1 MKRLWP
7 LLLLS
12 LTACAP
18 KVSGE
23 VVTQTMRAGNLEI
36 TVSAPERVTRQEL
49 YPLKVTYTNRGK
61 QSVEFSDPFHC
72 SLIWDVQE
80 VNSGKPLEPLG
91 NYGCTADIPALKKLA
106 PDESYAGEFSAI
118 ISGYP
123 AGEYRITPEQLRQL
137 SPLNYHAGDIKA
149 GYGQPLTP
157 PPKEIR
163 FQIR

>member
-12 LTACAP
+12 LTSCAP

-23 VVTQTMRAGNLEI
+23 AVTQTMRAGDMEI
-36 TVSAPERVTRQEL
+36 TVSAPKWVTRQEF
-49 YPLKVTYTNRGK
+49 YPLKVTYTNKGK
-61 QSVEFSDPFHC
+61 QTLKLSDPLDC
-72 SLIWDVQE
+72 AYIWGAEQRE
-80 VNSGKPLEPLG
+80 SGKVPEPLG
-91 NYGCTADIPALKKLA
+91 NYGCPSIPAPMKTLA
-106 PDESYAGEFSAI
+106 PGESYAGEYHVI
-118 ISGYP
+118 ISGYL
-123 AGEYRITPEQLRQL
+123 ADEYRLTPEQLRQL

>member
-23 VVTQTMRAGNLEI
+23 AVTQTMRAGDLEI
-36 TVSAPERVTRQEL
+36 TASAPKWVTRQEL
-49 YPLKVTYTNRGK
+49 YPLKVTYTNKGK
-61 QSVEFSDPFHC
+61 KTLKFFDPLDC
-72 SLIWDVQE
+72 AYIWGAKQLE
-80 VNSGKPLEPLG
+80 SGKVLEPKR
-91 NYGCTADIPALKKLA
+91 NYACPTITASLKTLA
-106 PDESYAGEFSAI
+106 PNESYTGEFSAI

-123 AGEYRITPEQLRQL
+123 AGEYRITPKQLQQL
-137 SPLNYHAGDIKA
+137 SPSDYRVKA
-149 GYGQPLTP
+149 ARLPLTP
-157 PPKEIR
+157 PPQEIR